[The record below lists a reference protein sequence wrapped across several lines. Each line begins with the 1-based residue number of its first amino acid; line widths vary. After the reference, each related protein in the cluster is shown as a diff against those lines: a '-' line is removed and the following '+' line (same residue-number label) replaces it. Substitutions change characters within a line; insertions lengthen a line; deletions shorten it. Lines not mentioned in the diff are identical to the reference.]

1 MKFNQ
6 IIMEMK
12 NLEKHLFET
21 GCVEKGII
29 VSSNLIDKLEVYGFV
44 NSCQDEIDEDMFE
57 RACVNRLSK
66 GVINKDPHGQIVLA
80 YHLCQSSIL
89 DNDKKTVTEIYP
101 KLVVSKSVAK
111 YNLEDLYVPSLRDK
125 QLYQDIKSRKKI
137 YDICNKFK
145 KGGFPSNYKLED
157 GKIIIEA
164 PKLHIKC
171 LDNDGV
177 TKSIGDNLI
186 AVCRYLHSET
196 GTMCYTQYNLNEVY
210 VDDDH

>member
-1 MKFNQ
+1 MDR
-6 IIMEMK
+6 IT
-12 NLEKHLFET
+12 LEQYLIQQGVVKS
-21 GCVEKGII
+21 GMIG
-29 VSSNLIDKLEVYGFV
+29 SSNLIDKLEVYGFV
-44 NSCQDEIDEDMFE
+44 NSFNDEIDENMFE
-57 RACVNRLSK
+57 RTCLNFLSK
-66 GVINKDPHGQIVLA
+66 GVINKDPHGQIVLSQ
-80 YHLCQSSIL
+80 HLCQLSAW
-89 DNDKKTVTEIYP
+89 DNKKTVTEIYP
-101 KLVVSKSVAK
+101 KLLVSKSVVK

>member
-1 MKFNQ
+1 MDR
-6 IIMEMK
+6 IT
-12 NLEKHLFET
+12 LEQYLIQQGVVKS
-21 GCVEKGII
+21 GMIG
-29 VSSNLIDKLEVYGFV
+29 SSNLIDKLEVYGFV
-44 NSCQDEIDEDMFE
+44 NSYRDEIDESMFE
-57 RACVNRLSK
+57 RICLNFRSK

>member
-1 MKFNQ
+1 MDR
-6 IIMEMK
+6 IT
-12 NLEKHLFET
+12 LEQYLIQQGVVKS
-21 GCVEKGII
+21 GMIG
-29 VSSNLIDKLEVYGFV
+29 SSNLIDKLEVYGFV
-44 NSCQDEIDEDMFE
+44 NSFNDEIDENMFE
-57 RACVNRLSK
+57 RTCLNFLSK
-66 GVINKDPHGQIVLA
+66 GVINKDPHGQIVLSQ
-80 YHLCQSSIL
+80 HLCQLSAW
-89 DNDKKTVTEIYP
+89 DNKKTVTEIYP
-101 KLVVSKSVAK
+101 KLLVSKSVVK
-111 YNLEDLYVPSLRDK
+111 YNLEDLYVPSLKDN
-125 QLYQDIKSRKKI
+125 QLYQDVRARKNK
-137 YDICNKFK
+137 DIRYKFN

-210 VDDDH
+210 VDDTH